1 MSLFNRAL
9 YLQHI
14 LANPNTDREEYMWAQ
29 HELHQMGVQQLRV
42 NEAADE
48 YHNKSSDNLTGG
60 QNV

>member
-9 YLQHI
+9 YLHHI
-14 LANPNTDREEYMWAQ
+14 LANPNTDREEYLWAQ
-29 HELHQMGVQQLRV
+29 HELHHMGVQQLRI

-48 YHNKSSDNLTGG
+48 YHNPTNDKLTGG